1 MEQLQQTLGFVIHD
15 VARLLRTR
23 FEQRAR
29 AAELG
34 LTRAQWQVLAHLA
47 RCEGVNQATLAQIL
61 ELQPITLVGLL
72 DRLEAAGLVR
82 RSPDPRDRRVRVL
95 HLTPAARPL
104 LERMQALGASVR
116 AEAMAGLSEVERDQL
131 IATLLKLKSN
141 LTMRT
146 AAETEAAVPPEK
158 ASA

>member
-1 MEQLQQTLGFVIHD
+1 MTDALRETLGFLMHD
-15 VARLLRTR
+15 VARLMRTR

-47 RCEGVNQATLAQIL
+47 RREGVNQITLAQIL
-61 ELQPITLVGLL
+61 EIQPITLVGLL

-82 RSPDPRDRRVRVL
+82 RSPDPNDRRARVL
-95 HLTPAARPL
+95 HLTDAARPL

-116 AEAMAGLSEVERDQL
+116 EEALTGISDDERRQL
-131 IATLLKLKSN
+131 IETLLKLRSN
-141 LTMRT
+141 LTVKT
-146 AAETEAAVPPEK
+146 DDAALPPPEK